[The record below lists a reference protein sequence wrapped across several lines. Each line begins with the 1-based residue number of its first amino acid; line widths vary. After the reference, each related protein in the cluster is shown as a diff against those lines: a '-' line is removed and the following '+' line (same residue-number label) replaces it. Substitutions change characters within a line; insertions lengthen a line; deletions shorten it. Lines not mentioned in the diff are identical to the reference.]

1 MRPLLFSVALAA
13 LAAACSNP
21 LQAGGVCG
29 AVEGAELEAALGGR
43 PQSQTAQAATTTPQT
58 LCSWTA
64 ETASGNIRMLALM
77 VEKGGGKEHFDAESA
92 KLKQAYT
99 RVGAITE
106 VGESAL
112 MGIGED
118 STAEHFSGEIVALKG
133 TDVLSMRIEGQDP
146 AAFEA
151 LARAAAKA
159 M

>member
-1 MRPLLFSVALAA
+1 VRGLLASIALAA
-13 LAAACSNP
+13 LAASCGNP
-21 LQAGGVCG
+21 LKAGVCG
-29 AVEGAELEAALGGR
+29 AVEGAELEAALGGK
-43 PQSQTAQAATTTPQT
+43 PQAQSAATSSATPQT

-64 ETASGNIRMLALM
+64 ETSNGGIRMLALM
-77 VEKGGGKEHFDAESA
+77 VEKGSGKEHFETESQ

-99 RVGAITE
+99 RVGKLEGI
-106 VGESAL
+106 GETAL

-118 STAEHFSGEIVALKG
+118 ATAEHFAGEIVALKG

-151 LARAAAKA
+151 VARAAAKA